1 VEELVNRIRKALTP
15 AQEVPTPDGNY
26 LVAVADDHN
35 LKDLEQ
41 FQDRP
46 NRVRQNTTFEDLD
59 SFIAYV
65 NRYALRNTV
74 LYVSEQA
81 EKAVAFIDH
90 HHKPVEV
97 DEDKDFILPEWGD
110 HKAVFGFPKTPEWKT
125 WMHGN
130 RKAMSQPQ
138 FASFIEDN
146 LPDIVDPSQAEMLTL
161 AREIQAS
168 TKGEFKSSFDE
179 RNGSF
184 NLQYQKDI
192 QGKTKNGDVEI
203 PETFTVQVAP
213 FRGSPFYEL
222 TARFRFRIEEDGEL
236 VIWYDLLR
244 PHKAWEEAVGKVK
257 TKLEDDLSLP
267 VFLGSIG

>member
-1 VEELVNRIRKALTP
+1 MEELIERIRKALKPTE
-15 AQEVPTPDGNY
+15 EVATLDGND
-26 LVAVADDHN
+26 LVAVANDYK

-46 NRVRQNTTFEDLD
+46 SRVRQSATFEDLD

-65 NRYALRNTV
+65 SRYSLRNTV
-74 LYVSEQA
+74 LYVSEDQ

-110 HKAVFGFPKTPEWKT
+110 HKAVFGFPKTPEWKN
-125 WMHGN
+125 WMNGN
-130 RKAMSQPQ
+130 RTGMSQPQ
-138 FASFIEDN
+138 FAAFIEDN
-146 LPDIVDPSQAEMLTL
+146 LPDITDPSQSEMLTL

-168 TKGEFKSSFDE
+168 TKGEFKSAFDE

-184 NLQYQKDI
+184 NLQYQKDV
-192 QGKTKNGDVEI
+192 QGRTKNGEVDV
-203 PETFTVQVAP
+203 PEQFTVQVAP
-213 FRGSPFYEL
+213 FRGSALFEL
-222 TARFRFRIEEDGEL
+222 TARFRFRIEEDGDL

-257 TKLEDDLSLP
+257 TKLEDELSLP